1 LDLFRSG
8 HRLIYVHNAEE
19 LIPAEMC
26 FYLSFSRVVSIEVLK
41 KLKNNLVVHESD
53 LPRGK
58 GWSPLTWQ
66 ILGGKDEI
74 TTVLFEA
81 SDQVDSGQV
90 YLKNTLKF
98 NGSELVDELRDIQA
112 AATIQLCHEFINSYP
127 DVLAGAM
134 TQEGDSTFCARRS
147 EMDSQLD
154 PAKSLQEQFN
164 LLRVADDS
172 AYPAYF
178 EIDGNQYELWVK
190 KKGV

>member
-1 LDLFRSG
+1 MDLFRSG
-8 HRLIYVHNAEE
+8 HRLIHVHNAEE
-19 LIPAEMC
+19 LIPADMC
-26 FYLSFSRVVSIEVLK
+26 FYLSFSRVVSTEVLK
-41 KLKNNLVVHESD
+41 KFKNNLVVHESD

-66 ILGGKDEI
+66 ILEGKDEI

-90 YLKNTLKF
+90 YLKSIMKF
-98 NGSELVDELRDIQA
+98 DGSELVSELRDMQA
-112 AATIQLCHEFINSYP
+112 AATVKLCHKFIDKYP
-127 DVLAGAM
+127 DVRAGAM
-134 TQEGDSTFCARRS
+134 TQQGDSTFYARRS

-164 LLRVADDS
+164 LLRVADNS

-178 EIDGNQYELWVK
+178 EVAGNLYELWIK
-190 KKGV
+190 KMGS

>member
-1 LDLFRSG
+1 M
-8 HRLIYVHNAEE
+8 E
-19 LIPAEMC
+19 
-26 FYLSFSRVVSIEVLK
+26 
-41 KLKNNLVVHESD
+41 
-53 LPRGK
+53 
-58 GWSPLTWQ
+58 
-66 ILGGKDEI
+66 GKDEI
-74 TTVLFEA
+74 TIVLFEA

-127 DVLAGAM
+127 DVLVGAI
-134 TQEGDSTFCARRS
+134 TQEGDSTFYARRS

-164 LLRVADDS
+164 LLRVADNS

-178 EIDGNQYELWVK
+178 QIDENSYELWVK